1 LSALS
6 LDELQKLSSNTP
18 KKKTTSST
26 QLMKRPSTDSSQTE
40 AVSLTLPKTNR
51 SALEQFE
58 AAIGG
63 RDALVETLELAQ
75 LDKKQEHLLNLL
87 LDPRR
92 QKDTINTIARDAGM
106 KPAGVIE
113 LFRSATFAMAHAL
126 AMSKM
131 ASALP
136 AVVDDIA
143 AKAVD
148 SKIECPT
155 CFGQKQINHV
165 DCPTCFGKG
174 EVMRYSDLDRQKIL
188 LESAGVTKKG
198 GGVNV
203 NVSQAVGIVNP
214 GSFFSNFV
222 KGSDADAY
230 SIEPIDADVI
240 TPEDPSHGS

>member
-1 LSALS
+1 
-6 LDELQKLSSNTP
+6 
-18 KKKTTSST
+18 
-26 QLMKRPSTDSSQTE
+26 MKAPSTSSSQTT
-40 AVSLTLPKTNR
+40 AVSVVLPKTSR

-87 LDPRR
+87 LDPKR
-92 QKDTINTIARDAGM
+92 QRDTINTIARDAGM

-136 AVVDDIA
+136 SVVDDIA
-143 AKAVD
+143 AKSVD

-155 CFGQKQINHV
+155 CFGQKQLNHI
-165 DCPTCFGKG
+165 DCPTCYGKG

-203 NVSQAVGIVNP
+203 NVSQQVGIVNP

-230 SIEPIDADVI
+230 SVEPIDADI
-240 TPEDPSHGS
+240 ISTGEPHGS